1 MKIILL
7 IILLLVVVST
17 AVAVPI
23 AIGRGKARL
32 RRAED
37 LVATGYGRL
46 TLSTEGVHEVVPLLP
61 LTKQAPEYRLHRTD
75 NLFHMQVAGRDA
87 LVFEHFSSA
96 TANPTNLISVLWK
109 LASMKRRM
117 VWVTGV
123 SGVPSWVQFVPVGFK
138 APKPER
144 KRRVTTGDAEIDAS
158 YVVSAADSGMVRALL
173 ADGQVRRTL
182 LANTDHGWRLDDRTD
197 CLASWRMEPEQDATR
212 VIAHIQVMVHLAA
225 RIEQAIRQPWPHHSG

>member
-1 MKIILL
+1 MGIILL
-7 IILLLVVVST
+7 FILLVVVVST

-32 RRAED
+32 RRAEQ
-37 LVATGYGRL
+37 LAATGYGRL
-46 TLSTEGVHEVVPLLP
+46 TLSTDGVHDVVPLLP
-61 LTKQAPEYRLHRTD
+61 LTKAAPEYRLHRTD
-75 NLFHMQVAGRDA
+75 NLLHIQVADRDA

-123 SGVPSWVQFVPVGFK
+123 RNVPAWVQFVPNHFK

-144 KRRVTTGDAEIDAS
+144 KSRVTTGDTEIDAR
-158 YVVSAADSGMVRALL
+158 YVVSAADPRMVGALL
-173 ADGQVRRTL
+173 ADGQFRQAL
-182 LANTDHGWRLDDRTD
+182 LAETDYGWRLDDRTD
-197 CLASWRMEPEQDATR
+197 CLASWRMEPIDDATK
-212 VIAHIQVMVHLAA
+212 VIGHIHFMVHLAA
-225 RIEQAIRQPWPHHSG
+225 RLEGVLHQR